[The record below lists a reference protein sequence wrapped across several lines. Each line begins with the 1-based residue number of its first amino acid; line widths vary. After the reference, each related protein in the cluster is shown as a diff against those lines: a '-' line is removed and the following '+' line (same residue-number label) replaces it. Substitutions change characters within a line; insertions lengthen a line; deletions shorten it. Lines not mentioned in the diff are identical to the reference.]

1 VSQPQDETTS
11 RVTSNLNAALR
22 ADARTRESLLG
33 TPGSYALGV
42 VAALVIAL
50 LVPIAGVAVI
60 VRARGRVRN
69 GQLIRTGQSP
79 REIWGVVRP
88 ASQRPGLR
96 GHGCWMAEISMS
108 RVTFS
113 LTRTPPVSRAA
124 FQTMP

>member
-1 VSQPQDETTS
+1 MVEPEMS
-11 RVTSNLNAALR
+11 RGGRHRNVRVCRAACGR
-22 ADARTRESLLG
+22 AYESLLG
-33 TPGSYALGV
+33 TPRSYALGV